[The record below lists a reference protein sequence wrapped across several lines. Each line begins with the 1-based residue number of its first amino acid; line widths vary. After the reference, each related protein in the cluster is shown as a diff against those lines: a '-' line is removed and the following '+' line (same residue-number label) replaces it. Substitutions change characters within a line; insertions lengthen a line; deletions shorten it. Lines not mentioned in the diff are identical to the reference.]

1 MSANIL
7 IVEDEMLIA
16 FDVEAT
22 LQDLG
27 HTVVGVAPDLETA
40 MAIADEHEI
49 DLALVDMNLRDG
61 QTGPEIGRQL
71 CRRRK
76 CAVLFVTANPR
87 ELGEGVTGAI
97 GVLTKPANPEAVRTA
112 VEYALRLRRGDPVPA
127 PPPAL
132 RLFQHANG

>member
-16 FDVEAT
+16 FDMEAT

-27 HTVVGVAPDLETA
+27 HNVVGIAPDFETA
-40 MAIADEHEI
+40 MSIADDHAI

-61 QTGPEIGRQL
+61 QTGPEIGRRL
-71 CRRRK
+71 CSRRK

-87 ELGEGVTGAI
+87 ELGEGIAGAI

-112 VEYALRLRRGDPVPA
+112 VEYALNVSRGAVIAA

-132 RLFQHANG
+132 RLFQHGG

>member
-40 MAIADEHEI
+40 MAIADAHEI

-71 CRRRK
+71 CSRRK

-87 ELGEGVTGAI
+87 ELGDGITGAI

-112 VEYALRLRRGDPVPA
+112 VEYALRLRRGDAVPA